1 MKKVAILVVLT
12 LAIMVISGTER
23 NSISSAAEKDVG
35 IQLVPEKAHNI
46 QETVFENSDEGIT
59 DNAREFMLRNDIS
72 IEEIHDLKVSSKAEI
87 YQRLGEPHGSVG
99 GGSFH
104 QFHYILENGDIVI
117 FSSSELDNAC
127 PSISIYNKN
136 GDLKN
141 IISDEVE

>member
-1 MKKVAILVVLT
+1 
-12 LAIMVISGTER
+12 
-23 NSISSAAEKDVG
+23 
-35 IQLVPEKAHNI
+35 
-46 QETVFENSDEGIT
+46 
-59 DNAREFMLRNDIS
+59 MLRNDIS

-141 IISDEVE
+141 IIYELR